1 MGSVILGLAVFLF
14 GGGFLV
20 RSVSHA
26 RNGGAWAGPQTPKMR
41 SRSQGT
47 PRAGL
52 PASRPIRHEIKRIWA
67 ETQAADWLKQ
77 REHDR
82 TNGSSAA
89 APAPGRMRGRRLKA
103 GVARVIPAARQSRP
117 GQPAPPPPAHT
128 PPPSPPPPVASRP
141 ASPSANGSSG
151 RNTTVASSTGSAEKL
166 IEGVNQVQ
174 AEAASGG
181 IHAKHGAIKSCTEG
195 SIRFS
200 AMSSMMSRAMS
211 EPGSNYG
218 PEITE
223 PLAKAATHLQAAAM
237 AFSESDAALS
247 TLLQMSVGD
256 LASSSRQAPHH
267 TELAE
272 NGSH

>member
-1 MGSVILGLAVFLF
+1 M
-14 GGGFLV
+14 
-20 RSVSHA
+20 
-26 RNGGAWAGPQTPKMR
+26 
-41 SRSQGT
+41 
-47 PRAGL
+47 
-52 PASRPIRHEIKRIWA
+52 
-67 ETQAADWLKQ
+67 
-77 REHDR
+77 
-82 TNGSSAA
+82 
-89 APAPGRMRGRRLKA
+89 
-103 GVARVIPAARQSRP
+103 
-117 GQPAPPPPAHT
+117 
-128 PPPSPPPPVASRP
+128 
-141 ASPSANGSSG
+141 
-151 RNTTVASSTGSAEKL
+151 ASSTGSAEKL